1 MDGWM
6 GGWVEREIK
15 RKSEREGYEDKVEK
29 VEVAGCGRMQNSV
42 NEYTNCMQLEK
53 KTHHIK

>member
-1 MDGWM
+1 M

-15 RKSEREGYEDKVEK
+15 RESEREGYEDKVEK